1 MDERPA
7 QETGSPGQDSGPG
20 WLSETRGPL
29 IAMAILVGLLLLFG
43 TWLLLRSPE
52 DVRNEDAGF
61 TATAKPR
68 KAPVEAGK
76 KTFAWPMF
84 GFDRARTRNVQ
95 VTGVRP
101 PFKTIWNY
109 EEGVLLEFPPIYA
122 DGRLYLV
129 DNDAR
134 LKSFDADTGKV
145 IWKRRIG
152 RLNASSPAYSRGF
165 LYVVNLEPGQVMKI
179 RARDGR
185 TVWKRSLPGRSES
198 SPVVRGQTVYF
209 GCENGEL
216 FALDTRNGRT
226 RWKTYL
232 GGAIKSAP
240 ALSEGILYVGD
251 YGGNMNAVNAR
262 NGRLKWQSGSLGSGF
277 GSGGAFYSTPAVA
290 FGRVYAGNND
300 SRVYSY
306 DIEDGTLAW
315 SFSTGGF
322 VYSGP
327 AVTASKRTPPTVY
340 IGSFDSNIYALNAKT
355 GGVRWSRP
363 VGGQV
368 IGSLTVIGEI
378 VYIAEF
384 TNTTTLGFDVKSGR
398 KLFRYKTGTYTPVIT
413 DGRRIYLT
421 GYSSLQALEPV
432 KGRKKGKVRGDRQ
445 GRPARAARQR

>member
-1 MDERPA
+1 MDGGPA
-7 QETGSPGQDSGPG
+7 QDGEPPG
-20 WLSETRGPL
+20 WGQVREWFRGDRLPFVL
-29 IAMAILVGLLLLFG
+29 LTAAVGLLLLFAA
-43 TWLLLRSPE
+43 LMFLKSPA

-61 TATAKPR
+61 VAKEVPGGKVKR
-68 KAPVEAGK
+68 AGSG
-76 KTFAWPMF
+76 TVTWPMF
-84 GFDRARTRNVQ
+84 GFDRARTRNLQ

-122 DGRLYLV
+122 KGRLFLV

-134 LKSFDADTGKV
+134 LKAFNADTGKV

-179 RARDGR
+179 DARTGK
-185 TVWKRSLPGRSES
+185 TVWKRPLPDRSES
-198 SPVVRGQTVYF
+198 SPVVRGGTVYF

-216 FALDTRNGRT
+216 FALDIRNG
-226 RWKTYL
+226 KTKWATLL
-232 GGAIKSAP
+232 GGEIKSAP

-251 YGGNMNAVNAR
+251 YGGNMNAVNATT
-262 NGRLKWQSGSLGSGF
+262 GKLKWQNSSLGSGF
-277 GSGGAFYSTPAVA
+277 GSSGAFYSTPAVA

-300 SRVYSY
+300 GRVYSY
-306 DIEDGTLAW
+306 DIEDGALAW
-315 SFSTGGF
+315 SYTTGGY

-327 AVTASKRTPPTVY
+327 AVAASKRTPPTVF

-355 GGVRWSRP
+355 GEVRWSRP

-384 TNTTTLGFDVKSGR
+384 TNTTTLGFDVKFGR
-398 KLFRYKTGTYTPVIT
+398 KVFRYKTGTYTPVIS
-413 DGRRIYLT
+413 DGQRIYLT

-432 KGRKKGKVRGDRQ
+432 RRVKEKVRGDRP
-445 GRPARAARQR
+445 GRRAQAGRRR